1 MDQSRKYVKTFRA
14 IMDLLGVD
22 IPPLEGVVQLLF
34 LMSKKRT
41 LEMMECIEEFVDDE
55 VLEAVHQR

>member
-1 MDQSRKYVKTFRA
+1 
-14 IMDLLGVD
+14 MDLLGVD